1 MFIVR
6 SFYEKKKK
14 KLRKQLDIFQK
25 KKQLDIFQKFGK

>member
-6 SFYEKKKK
+6 SFYEKKKTTEK
-14 KLRKQLDIFQK
+14 TTRYFSK